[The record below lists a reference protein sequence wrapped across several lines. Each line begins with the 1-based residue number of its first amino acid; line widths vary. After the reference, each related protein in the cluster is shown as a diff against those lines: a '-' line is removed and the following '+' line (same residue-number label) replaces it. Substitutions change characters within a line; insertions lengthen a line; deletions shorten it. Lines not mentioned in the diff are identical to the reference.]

1 MSRIF
6 HPRWLVSVFTLLLVL
21 LPGSGICAPAN
32 TLPESPEPYYI
43 RDDAGWLGPDA
54 FQRLDTKLKTFERET
69 SSQIVVAIFP
79 RIPEDAEMVDFS
91 QRLFEK
97 WRPGQADKDNG
108 AIFLVFAED
117 LKMRIHTGYGM
128 EGVLPDARC
137 KQIIQNVVA
146 PLLRQS
152 QLEQAIDAG
161 VDAMIAAAKGEYK
174 GDGTT
179 RLDGKKHG
187 LTFGDIVL
195 FLIVAFIVA
204 GIVFPR
210 LFSMA
215 DVIFSDQGRSRTGGD
230 MGWGG
235 PPGGGGGWG
244 GGSGGGDSGGGFGGG
259 GFSGGGGDSGG
270 GGASGGW

>member
-6 HPRWLVSVFTLLLVL
+6 HPRWLASVFALLLVL
-21 LPGSGICAPAN
+21 LPGTGICAPDDA
-32 TLPESPEPYYI
+32 LPKSPKPYYI

-79 RIPEDAEMVDFS
+79 RIPEGEEMVDFS

-97 WRPGQADKDNG
+97 WKPGQADKDNG

-117 LKMRIHTGYGM
+117 RKMRIHTGYGM

-146 PLLRQS
+146 PLLRQN
-152 QLEQAIDAG
+152 QREQAIDAG

-179 RLDGKKHG
+179 RLDGKESG
-187 LTFGDIVL
+187 GDSEWQFFI
-195 FLIVAFIVA
+195 FLAFV
-204 GIVFPR
+204 
-210 LFSMA
+210 
-215 DVIFSDQGRSRTGGD
+215 VIFVLLRQKFGSDLIYTDRGRKRTGGD
-230 MGWGG
+230 IWW
-235 PPGGGGGWG
+235 GGGGGSGWG
-244 GGSGGGDSGGGFGGG
+244 GGGGDSGGGFGGG